1 MSSPAVLTL
10 SICLCLACVPH
21 PESVR
26 EARAHFPRQSLV
38 GSVILDAPPPLRPLG
53 AVFDD
58 RVELLG
64 VELDPPRPRA
74 GDTAA
79 VRFVFRV
86 RRPLFDDFQ
95 VFVHGDPSG
104 ASTRRLFADHWP
116 AQGRYPS
123 GMWQAGE
130 LIDDRFSLQL
140 PSDYA
145 GSRLSVYTGL
155 YKGEL
160 RLPLTDPGQAAA
172 DRDNRALAFELA
184 L

>member
-1 MSSPAVLTL
+1 
-10 SICLCLACVPH
+10 
-21 PESVR
+21 
-26 EARAHFPRQSLV
+26 LV